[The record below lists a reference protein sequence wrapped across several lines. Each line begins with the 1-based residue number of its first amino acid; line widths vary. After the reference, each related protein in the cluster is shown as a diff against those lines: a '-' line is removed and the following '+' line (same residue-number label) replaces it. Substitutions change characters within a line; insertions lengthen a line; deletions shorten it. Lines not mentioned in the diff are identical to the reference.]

1 MWMEVN
7 MKSFLNILF
16 AAIAFSL
23 CILIAYL
30 TKNEIVLNAVILAF
44 LIQWVAYIPAYLF
57 QTEKFNDLT
66 GSLTYL
72 TVIWFVYLSSNQVG
86 EVNFQNLIVTV
97 LISIW
102 AIRLGSF
109 LFSRI
114 HKDGEDKRFR
124 SIKTSPS
131 QFFMTWT
138 LQGMWVSIC
147 SMCAITG
154 ISSSEGLVLN
164 PLFYLGFILFLIGFS
179 IEVIADHQ
187 KTVFRAIKENKDK
200 FISTGLWSKS
210 QHPNYFGEI
219 LLWSSIAIM
228 SFSSLSGTQYLTMIS
243 PIFTYVL
250 LVYISGVRM
259 LDDMGN
265 KKWGHLEEYKQY
277 KQNTP
282 VLFIKP

>member
-1 MWMEVN
+1 

-44 LIQWVAYIPAYLF
+44 LIQWVAFIPAYLF
-57 QTEKFNDLT
+57 QTEKFYDLT

-219 LLWSSIAIM
+219 LLWTSIAIM

-265 KKWGHLEEYKQY
+265 KKWGHLKEYKQY

-282 VLFIKP
+282 VLFIKL

>member
-1 MWMEVN
+1 

-16 AAIAFSL
+16 ATIAFSL
-23 CILIAYL
+23 CVLIAYF
-30 TKNEIVLNAVILAF
+30 TNSSIVLNAVILAF

-57 QTEKFNDLT
+57 QTEKFYDLT

-72 TVIWFVYLSSNQVG
+72 TIIWFVYTTSNHIG
-86 EVNFQNLIVTV
+86 GFNIANLIIVM
-97 LISIW
+97 LITIW
-102 AIRLGSF
+102 AIRLGTF
-109 LFSRI
+109 LFRRV

-124 SIKTSPS
+124 TIKTSAS

-138 LQGMWVSIC
+138 FQGMWVSIC
-147 SMCAITG
+147 SMCAITA
-154 ISSSEGLVLN
+154 ISSDTGLILN
-164 PLFYLGFILFLIGFS
+164 PLFYISLFLFLVGFS
-179 IEVIADHQ
+179 IEVIADYQ
-187 KTVFRAIKENKDK
+187 KTVFRSVDGNRDN

-219 LLWSSIAIM
+219 LLWSAVALM
-228 SFSSLSGTQYLTMIS
+228 SFSSLSGTQYLTLIS

-265 KKWGHLEEYKQY
+265 KKWGHLEEYKKY
-277 KQNTP
+277 KESTP
-282 VLFIKP
+282 VLFPKL

>member
-1 MWMEVN
+1 

-44 LIQWVAYIPAYLF
+44 LIQWVAFIPAYLF
-57 QTEKFNDLT
+57 QTEKFYDLT

-102 AIRLGSF
+102 AIRLGTF

>member
-1 MWMEVN
+1 

-16 AAIAFSL
+16 AMLAFSL
-23 CILIAYL
+23 CVLIAYF
-30 TKNEIVLNAVILAF
+30 TNSSIVLNAVILAF

-57 QTEKFNDLT
+57 QTEKFYDLT

-72 TVIWFVYLSSNQVG
+72 TVIWFVYFSSGQMNEFNTQS
-86 EVNFQNLIVTV
+86 LLVTV
-97 LISIW
+97 LISLW
-102 AIRLGSF
+102 AVRLGSF

-124 SIKTSPS
+124 TIKTSAS

-147 SMCAITG
+147 SMCAITA
-154 ISSSEGLVLN
+154 ISSSDGIIPN
-164 PLFYLGFILFLIGFS
+164 NLFYIGFALFIIGFS
-179 IEVIADHQ
+179 IEIIADRQ
-187 KTVFRAIKENKDK
+187 KTEFRSIEENKDK
-200 FISTGLWSKS
+200 FISSGLWSKS

-219 LLWSSIAIM
+219 LLWSAIAVM

-243 PIFTYVL
+243 PIFTYIL

-265 KKWGHLEEYKQY
+265 KKWGHLEEYRIY
-277 KQNTP
+277 KKNTP
-282 VLFIKP
+282 ILLLKL

>member
-1 MWMEVN
+1 

-44 LIQWVAYIPAYLF
+44 LIQWVAFIPAYLF
-57 QTEKFNDLT
+57 QTEKFYDLT

-219 LLWSSIAIM
+219 LLWTSIAIM